1 MYTYHIFFSYSSVNR
16 HVDCVHVLDI
26 VNRAAVNTGVPVS
39 FQTKVFSRYM
49 LRLGIAG
56 ANGSSTFSFL
66 RKLHT
71 VLHRKS
77 PS

>member
-56 ANGSSTFSFL
+56 ANGSSES
-66 RKLHT
+66 KLNCIKD
-71 VLHRKS
+71 VILMAALLK
-77 PS
+77 